1 MLIDFMCRKPNHVS
15 MVTGMVTC
23 MDEGVANL
31 TSALKDAGLWEDT
44 VLIFSTGRCHRC
56 QRPIIDIYIYIYIY
70 IYG

>member
-1 MLIDFMCRKPNHVS
+1 

-44 VLIFSTGRCHRC
+44 VLIFSTGRLVNQDRL
-56 QRPIIDIYIYIYIY
+56 RV
-70 IYG
+70 